1 MAVNNRFIP
10 NMEAAPH
17 VETDIFERNMNKQ
30 FALVAFGLGMREN
43 DELFNSYLKLR
54 ANVYVHQTGML
65 AEEALHADGTETD
78 EDDERSSHF
87 VVLENRLGAAAAVAC
102 IRLIEKS
109 EEHPAPL
116 PVENFFPEAFYGM
129 AAQPKSIE
137 VSRFISCLD
146 NKPHQLT
153 AILELF
159 KSGLARIKQE
169 DLGPVYAVVEEQL
182 ERSLGFLGA
191 PPRRIAKPQY
201 VEEYNDSNVGIEI
214 DTVAMTKSFGDEYLD
229 TMDVTPDSVRFW
241 GELQDKA
248 VNDDDDAMQRIA

>member
-1 MAVNNRFIP
+1 M
-10 NMEAAPH
+10 
-17 VETDIFERNMNKQ
+17 
-30 FALVAFGLGMREN
+30 
-43 DELFNSYLKLR
+43 
-54 ANVYVHQTGML
+54 
-65 AEEALHADGTETD
+65 
-78 EDDERSSHF
+78 
-87 VVLENRLGAAAAVAC
+87 LENRLGAAAAVAC

-109 EEHPAPL
+109 EEYPAPL
-116 PVENFFPEAFYGM
+116 PVETFFPEAFYGM
-129 AAQPKSIE
+129 ATPPKSIE

-191 PPRRIAKPQY
+191 PPRRIAEPQY

-214 DTVAMTKSFGDEYLD
+214 DTAAMAKSFGAEYLD
-229 TMDVTPDSVRFW
+229 TMNVATDAVRYW
-241 GELQDKA
+241 GELQDEVVAGDSAQK
-248 VNDDDDAMQRIA
+248 IA

>member
-10 NMEAAPH
+10 NVEAAPL
-17 VETDIFERNMNKQ
+17 VETDIFDTDRSRK

-54 ANVYVHQTGML
+54 ANVYVYQTGML
-65 AEEALHADGTETD
+65 PEEVLHSDGTETD

-87 VVLENRLGAAAAVAC
+87 LVVENRIGAAAAVAC

-109 EEHPAPL
+109 REHPEQL
-116 PVENFFPEAFYGM
+116 PVENFFPEAFEEHSAG
-129 AAQPKSIE
+129 PNSIE

-146 NKPHQLT
+146 SKPDQLT
-153 AILELF
+153 AIMELF
-159 KSGLARIKQE
+159 KSSLARIRQNE
-169 DLGPVYAVVEEQL
+169 LGPVYAVVEEDL

-191 PPRRIAKPQY
+191 PPRRIADPQY

-214 DTVAMTKSFGDEYLD
+214 DTDDMANAFGAELLD
-229 TMDVTPDSVRFW
+229 TMDVSTDSVRYW
-241 GELQDKA
+241 GKTRDLSLAKKVRQSA
-248 VNDDDDAMQRIA
+248 